1 MVSPA
6 QAPRSPNAAS
16 IPSVSNSPV
25 KQQAGEVVAEE
36 RRPSVGD
43 EGEEERAGGAK
54 GMAVVGRGVT
64 INAAESS

>member
-1 MVSPA
+1 MGTVA
-6 QAPRSPNAAS
+6 DTFYCF
-16 IPSVSNSPV
+16 
-25 KQQAGEVVAEE
+25 VAEE